1 MTINE
6 SIAIVENMIETL
18 EYTDDVFVYNY
29 EEDAIRELINASR
42 KLEKIKNTID
52 YWIEDCGSDDTM
64 YMVKIEDIVKGER

>member
-6 SIAIVENMIETL
+6 AVKIVENMVETL
-18 EYTDDVFVYNY
+18 EYMDDIFLYNY

-64 YMVKIEDIVKGER
+64 YMVKIEDIIKGER

>member
-6 SIAIVENMIETL
+6 SIAIVENMVETL
-18 EYTDDVFVYNY
+18 SYYDDIVLYDY
-29 EEDAIRELINASR
+29 EEDALNTLIKASR

-64 YMVKIEDIVKGER
+64 YMVEIEDIVRED

>member
-6 SIAIVENMIETL
+6 AIKIVENMVETL
-18 EYTDDVFVYNY
+18 EDIDDLYLYDY
-29 EEDAIRELINASR
+29 EHEAIDVLIDASR

-64 YMVKIEDIVKGER
+64 YMVEIEDIVREEG